1 MTGWGSQDLWV
12 LLVPLHPSRATQSR
26 VPRPTSMRLLEISK
40 EETPYHLWTACTRAL
55 SHAEQVRLKA
65 SGKQMSALD
74 ALESPPLT
82 ATMHTYPMCILGCN
96 TWSLLNCMLLAE
108 PCSVP
113 AQCGYWDGHSQA
125 GLLEVAQHAWIFA
138 PGSKRWKAKTQF
150 IQAEVLFTY
159 ATGDEGGKI
168 IAR

>member
-1 MTGWGSQDLWV
+1 MVKIGKDLWV
-12 LLVPLHPSRATQSR
+12 HLVQ
-26 VPRPTSMRLLEISK
+26 RLLQQGHLEQGAMPRRFLKISK
-40 EETPYHLWTACTRAL
+40 KTPLSLWTACTRAL

-82 ATMHTYPMCILGCN
+82 ATMHTYPTCILGCN